1 MNEYAERH
9 QIFRLDQLS
18 VKKMCNE
25 SKMLTHL
32 FIFRFLLE
40 SYEYDSVLVRLIND
54 HPKQKKKKLY
64 N

>member
-1 MNEYAERH
+1 
-9 QIFRLDQLS
+9 
-18 VKKMCNE
+18 MCNE

-54 HPKQKKKKLY
+54 HPKQKKKNCTIDLLNPVCIY
-64 N
+64 G